1 MGGRAFRHFLLLAL
15 LIAFVISTNHSA
27 QAEKERGASGD
38 ADHDVEVDVSLILS
52 SCDDLPDK
60 RTEVSGLVAVQGE
73 IICPENRVRNMSS
86 LRCIVIDLFSVG
98 VYGIK

>member
-38 ADHDVEVDVSLILS
+38 ADHDVEVAVSLILS

>member
-1 MGGRAFRHFLLLAL
+1 MGGRTLRHLLLVL
-15 LIAFVISTNHSA
+15 LIAFVISTNHSVE
-27 QAEKERGASGD
+27 AEMQPGASGD
-38 ADHDVEVDVSLILS
+38 ADDVEVDVSLILS

-60 RTEVSGLVAVQGE
+60 RTEVYGLVAVQGE